1 MGKLFGTDGIRGV
14 AGAELDCALAMKTGA
29 AAVKTVREVSGK
41 DKPTF
46 LVGKDSRLSS
56 DMLEAAICAGVCE
69 SGANVIRL
77 GLVPT
82 PAVAYL
88 TVQLGADA
96 GIMISASH
104 NPYEYNGIKIFGGEG
119 YKLTDEQE
127 EEIEKIIEEGNFE
140 KKSGEG
146 VGWVRFDEKAI
157 EKYEKHIMSAA
168 ETLAGMKIALDASNG
183 SASRSAKAIF
193 EGLGAECKIIG
204 NAPNGMNI
212 NDGVGSTH
220 IENLKSVMKSGKYDV
235 GFAFDG
241 DADRCIAVDEKGEEV
256 DGDAEMA
263 IVALKLR
270 DEGRLAEG
278 ALVAT
283 VMSNMGLRKFAK
295 ENGILLEETGVGDRY
310 VLERM
315 REKGYSLG
323 GEQSGHIIVLD
334 YMTTGDGQ
342 LSAVLIAD
350 RLKKT
355 GMKMSQAAAV
365 MKKYPQR
372 LKNITANAE
381 EKARFKTDAEI
392 EKIVEKYTAEI
403 GDGRILVRASGTEPL
418 IRIMAE
424 GAEIEKVDAIVDACA
439 AEIEVRIKR

>member
-1 MGKLFGTDGIRGV
+1 
-14 AGAELDCALAMKTGA
+14 
-29 AAVKTVREVSGK
+29 
-41 DKPTF
+41 
-46 LVGKDSRLSS
+46 
-56 DMLEAAICAGVCE
+56 
-69 SGANVIRL
+69 
-77 GLVPT
+77 
-82 PAVAYL
+82 
-88 TVQLGADA
+88 
-96 GIMISASH
+96 MISASH
-104 NPYEYNGIKIFGGEG
+104 NPYEYNGIKIFGARG

-212 NDGVGSTH
+212 TDGVGSTH

-381 EKARFKTDAEI
+381 DKARFKTDAEI

>member
-1 MGKLFGTDGIRGV
+1 
-14 AGAELDCALAMKTGA
+14 
-29 AAVKTVREVSGK
+29 
-41 DKPTF
+41 
-46 LVGKDSRLSS
+46 
-56 DMLEAAICAGVCE
+56 
-69 SGANVIRL
+69 
-77 GLVPT
+77 
-82 PAVAYL
+82 
-88 TVQLGADA
+88 
-96 GIMISASH
+96 
-104 NPYEYNGIKIFGGEG
+104 
-119 YKLTDEQE
+119 
-127 EEIEKIIEEGNFE
+127 
-140 KKSGEG
+140 
-146 VGWVRFDEKAI
+146 
-157 EKYEKHIMSAA
+157 
-168 ETLAGMKIALDASNG
+168 
-183 SASRSAKAIF
+183 
-193 EGLGAECKIIG
+193 
-204 NAPNGMNI
+204 
-212 NDGVGSTH
+212 
-220 IENLKSVMKSGKYDV
+220 
-235 GFAFDG
+235 
-241 DADRCIAVDEKGEEV
+241 
-256 DGDAEMA
+256 MA